1 MDMKRRFDMRVF
13 VTGAT
18 GLIGSAIVKELI
30 SAGHQMTGLARSDAS
45 AKKLTAS
52 GAQVLRGSIE
62 DLDCMRRGAAAADG
76 AIHTAFH
83 HEITQMP
90 MRTCLRVVLGGAPSG
105 IVSRFTAAAVGAD
118 RRAMETIAQSLSGA
132 DRSLVAAFGT
142 LAMKPGRLATEDEAY
157 APESVGATRAKWE
170 DTMRELAAGGI
181 RTSVIRLPPIV
192 HGAGDR
198 SGFAPRHYFE
208 VRTGFAPAAPVG
220 ATR

>member
-1 MDMKRRFDMRVF
+1 MRVF

-30 SAGHQMTGLARSDAS
+30 SAGHQVTGLARSDAS

-90 MRTCLRVVLGGAPSG
+90 MRTCLRWCWGEYRAASSQGSRRQRSGPAGALW
-105 IVSRFTAAAVGAD
+105 
-118 RRAMETIAQSLSGA
+118 RRSLS
-132 DRSLVAAFGT
+132 RSPA
-142 LAMKPGRLATEDEAY
+142 
-157 APESVGATRAKWE
+157 
-170 DTMRELAAGGI
+170 
-181 RTSVIRLPPIV
+181 RTDP
-192 HGAGDR
+192 
-198 SGFAPRHYFE
+198 
-208 VRTGFAPAAPVG
+208 
-220 ATR
+220 